1 MIKANLNLIRKCNN
15 EECGSMVYCVR
26 RGVEGIVDAEG
37 VADAERVDDA
47 EGWEAKRSCWL
58 E

>member
-1 MIKANLNLIRKCNN
+1 MNLIRKCHN
-15 EECGSMVYCVR
+15 EQCAEMVYCVR
-26 RGVEGIVDAEG
+26 RGVEGVVDAEG

-47 EGWEAKRSCWL
+47 EGWEANRSCWL